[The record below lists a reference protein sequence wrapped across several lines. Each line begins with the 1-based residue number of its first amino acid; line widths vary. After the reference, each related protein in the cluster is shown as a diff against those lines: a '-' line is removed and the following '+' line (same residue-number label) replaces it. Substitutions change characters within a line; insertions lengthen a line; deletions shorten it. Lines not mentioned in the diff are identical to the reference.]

1 MFHLCNWGFALL
13 SQSSAIQHQCHLWYS
28 VSWVKRVGFEC
39 YHAGYWK
46 LAIDLVLSWVFF
58 FFFSSVFHSEGF
70 WFWNINTWR
79 SFLLLFQRKR
89 NGEKVFVIFVHINI
103 CDWWMER
110 ELFSHGKLEMK
121 WLFEKFC
128 YIKRKR
134 FVRLVLTSYTK
145 YLCRF
150 KLVLM

>member
-58 FFFSSVFHSEGF
+58 FFFHQCFTV
-70 WFWNINTWR
+70 
-79 SFLLLFQRKR
+79 
-89 NGEKVFVIFVHINI
+89 KVFGFGTSILEEVFFF
-103 CDWWMER
+103 CFRER
-110 ELFSHGKLEMK
+110 EME
-121 WLFEKFC
+121 
-128 YIKRKR
+128 KR
-134 FVRLVLTSYTK
+134 FLWFLFILISVIGERRENY
-145 YLCRF
+145 F
-150 KLVLM
+150 LMENLKWNDFLKSFVISKGNILSD

>member
-1 MFHLCNWGFALL
+1 MSSLILSVMGKTCGVWMLSCRILKTGNWSGF
-13 SQSSAIQHQCHLWYS
+13 
-28 VSWVKRVGFEC
+28 
-39 YHAGYWK
+39 
-46 LAIDLVLSWVFF
+46 VLGFF

-79 SFLLLFQRKR
+79 SFLFLFQRKR

-103 CDWWMER
+103 CDRWTER

>member
-28 VSWVKRVGFEC
+28 VSWVKRVGFGC
-39 YHAGYWK
+39 YHAEYWK
-46 LAIDLVLSWVFF
+46 LAIDLVLSCFF
-58 FFFSSVFHSEGF
+58 FFFISVSQ
-70 WFWNINTWR
+70 WR
-79 SFLLLFQRKR
+79 FLGLEHQYLKKFSFLFQRKR

-103 CDWWMER
+103 CDRWTER

-134 FVRLVLTSYTK
+134 FARLVLTSYTK